1 MASSPSSTIPPAKP
15 GHQHVI
21 SVTNAAFVRG
31 TVDKDGE
38 RMKRSAKSVATV
50 RRASKQADANRY
62 AIVGSGRDG
71 SDKSINRFVANGLHK
86 PLS

>member
-1 MASSPSSTIPPAKP
+1 
-15 GHQHVI
+15 
-21 SVTNAAFVRG
+21 
-31 TVDKDGE
+31 
-38 RMKRSAKSVATV
+38 MKRSAKSVATV
-50 RRASKQADANRY
+50 RGESKQADANRY